1 MASRDRNPVT
11 PAECLRRS
19 HAAVCGPRSRR
30 CPCQTRRD
38 SAEPAEAPPVAGLR
52 RGLPQSPSGA
62 PRSPEL
68 REPGSRLLRGTCS
81 PRCLRSSRDFG
92 GLLCPPLPPAAPPTS
107 AGGPSGPGVTLQPMP
122 PTPAALLGSKGVS
135 LPPGP
140 FPPFR
145 VVLPLRTADHHRGKD
160 GREAFGECGGD
171 GAAPPSRGLRGR
183 GASPSLSC
191 PFARRS
197 RLSSRPGQT
206 PGPRGPARARALL
219 TALTPCWTPAQSRHP
234 WYQPAT

>member
-1 MASRDRNPVT
+1 MAGRL
-11 PAECLRRS
+11 PAP
-19 HAAVCGPRSRR
+19 G
-30 CPCQTRRD
+30 
-38 SAEPAEAPPVAGLR
+38 GLR
-52 RGLPQSPSGA
+52 RGLPRSPPGA
-62 PRSPEL
+62 PRSPEPPWSPEVPRASGAGL
-68 REPGSRLLRGTCS
+68 SSPERHLLSEMSQVLTRFRWAALPSFATC
-81 PRCLRSSRDFG
+81 R
-92 GLLCPPLPPAAPPTS
+92 PPTS

-122 PTPAALLGSKGVS
+122 PMPAALLGSKGVS

-206 PGPRGPARARALL
+206 PRPRGPARARALL
-219 TALTPCWTPAQSRHP
+219 TALTPCWTPARSRHP